1 MKDKFKPSS
10 IFQGSDDVENMLKYN
25 ANNDI
30 YCTYFLEDMMIDVD
44 DYWKSIQFNY
54 KLITSQDDHNG
65 HPLDFW
71 TALSF
76 FVPLPFTYFLP
87 SVETLFL
94 SNDLTPQCL

>member
-94 SNDLTPQCL
+94 S